1 MDCEALIYPE
11 QGVPAYPYF
20 FLNVDSLTLWLGILL
35 LGSLA
40 LDYGFYVPER
50 VLRNEHNN
58 TPRSKWIGALIF
70 QGATAKVL

>member
-1 MDCEALIYPE
+1 MPT
-11 QGVPAYPYF
+11 YPYI
-20 FLNVDSLTLWLGILL
+20 FLNVDILGWDSLALWLRIFR